1 MKAVSYART
10 VALLVEAMKEQ
21 QQQQQQ
27 QQIDELKRKLGE
39 A

>member
-21 QQQQQQ
+21 QQQ
-27 QQIDELKRKLGE
+27 IDELKHKLGE
-39 A
+39 L